1 MNDLFEFEKFATVD
15 VVDTYLV
22 EQVSKLMEMANEQK
36 ENVSGSGKARQ
47 DNQQGTRFVDSP
59 FKAEAEK
66 EELAV

>member
-1 MNDLFEFEKFATVD
+1 MKDIFDFEKFTTID
-15 VVDTYLV
+15 VVDTYL
-22 EQVSKLMEMANEQK
+22 EKQVIKLMEMANEPK

-66 EELAV
+66 KELAV